1 MSIALPTLEEAVRS
15 AVAGVDDPEYPG
27 VSIVDLG
34 LLEQV
39 RVDHGHV
46 EVGLIPTFSGCP
58 ALAVIADE
66 VRGAVGDVEGV
77 CLGAPSS
84 RRNCFSRRRC
94 GIALEVSH
102 SHERTDAGVGLGNC
116 PADAIGTAGNDGYL
130 AVEPEF
136 SEWVRG
142 HDRSPYL
149 ITWMRLRSVPI
160 TSASIST
167 TSPCFINTGGL
178 RANPTPCGV
187 PVETTSPGSS
197 VK

>member
-66 VRGAVGDVEGV
+66 VRAAVGDVEGV
-77 CLGAPSS
+77 TSVGVVWLPGPAWTVERVAPAA
-84 RRNCFSRRRC
+84 RDRLATDFTVAVAITPRVACPRC
-94 GIALEVSH
+94 GGRADEHSAFGPSRCRAVHRCTSCGEV
-102 SHERTDAGVGLGNC
+102 
-116 PADAIGTAGNDGYL
+116 
-130 AVEPEF
+130 VE
-136 SEWVRG
+136 VLRG
-142 HDRSPYL
+142 
-149 ITWMRLRSVPI
+149 
-160 TSASIST
+160 
-167 TSPCFINTGGL
+167 
-178 RANPTPCGV
+178 
-187 PVETTSPGSS
+187 
-197 VK
+197 